1 MPTRSSDWSESVS
14 QELKDLDYAQTFL
27 SALLEEGDDLQTA
40 LGRLIRLYGVKE
52 YATLV
57 KMNEP
62 AVQRAINPEHNPTK
76 RTLEKLLAP
85 LKLSLGIKPNEVD

>member
-1 MPTRSSDWSESVS
+1 MPTRSREWSESVS
-14 QELKDLDYAQTFL
+14 EDLKDMDYAQTFL

-52 YATLV
+52 YAALV

-62 AVQRAINPEHNPTK
+62 AVQRAINPDHNPTK
-76 RTLEKLLAP
+76 QTLEKLLAP
-85 LKLSLGIKPNEVD
+85 LKLSLGIKPNDAA